1 MKLIKSLLPILAVLT
16 VMPVVGA
23 QSSDAPEF
31 VVQTT
36 TTGIIQLSARKFE
49 SGEYRQAAG
58 IALQATERGLTSG
71 RRSAAWSN
79 LCAARAMQGQYDAA
93 IEACET
99 ALNARVTWQANNNYG
114 AVLYRAGR
122 LADSERAFAAAF
134 EIAPDE
140 SVIAENRALVSSRT
154 LAAAQ

>member
-1 MKLIKSLLPILAVLT
+1 MKLIKTLLPILVT
-16 VMPVVGA
+16 ITFMPVVGA
-23 QSSDAPEF
+23 QSADAPEF

-36 TTGIIQLSARKFE
+36 TTGIIRLSASKFE
-49 SGEYRQAAG
+49 GGEFRQAAG

-93 IEACET
+93 LEACEN
-99 ALNARVTWQANNNYG
+99 ALEARVTWQANNNYG
-114 AVLYRAGR
+114 AVLYRVGR
-122 LADSERAFAAAF
+122 LGDSARAFAAASQ
-134 EIAPDE
+134 IAPDE
-140 SVIAENRALVSSRT
+140 IVVAENHALVSSRT

>member
-1 MKLIKSLLPILAVLT
+1 MRLIKSLLPILAVLT
-16 VMPVVGA
+16 AMPVVGA

-36 TTGIIQLSARKFE
+36 TTGVIQLSARKFE
-49 SGEYRQAAG
+49 NGEYRQAAG

-93 IEACET
+93 LEACEN
-99 ALNARVTWQANNNYG
+99 ALEARATWQSNNNYG
-114 AVLYRAGR
+114 AVLYRVGR
-122 LADSERAFAAAF
+122 YADSERAFAAAYD
-134 EIAPDE
+134 IAPDE
-140 SVIAENRALVSSRT
+140 AVLADNRAIVSSRT

>member
-1 MKLIKSLLPILAVLT
+1 MKNLVKLLPIFLLALSAPAAV
-16 VMPVVGA
+16 A
-23 QSSDAPEF
+23 QTAPTPEF

-49 SGEYRQAAG
+49 RGEYRQAAG
-58 IALQATERGLTSG
+58 IALQATERGLSSG

-79 LCAARAMQGQYDAA
+79 LCAARAMQGQYVEA

-99 ALNARVTWQANNNYG
+99 ALDARASWQANNNYG
-114 AVLYRAGR
+114 AVLYRAGQ
-122 LADSERAFAAAF
+122 LADSERAFASALQ
-134 EIAPDE
+134 IAPDE
-140 SVIAENRALVSSRT
+140 IVVASNREIVASRT

>member
-1 MKLIKSLLPILAVLT
+1 MKLIKTLLPILVVLSF
-16 VMPVVGA
+16 MPVVGA
-23 QSSDAPEF
+23 QSVPAPEF

-49 SGEYRQAAG
+49 DGDYRQAAG
-58 IALQATERGLTSG
+58 IALQATARGLTSG

-79 LCAARAMQGQYDAA
+79 LCAARAMQGQFEAA
-93 IEACET
+93 IEACES
-99 ALNARVTWQANNNYG
+99 ALNAQATWQANNNYG

-122 LADSERAFAAAF
+122 LADSERAFASALQ
-134 EIAPDE
+134 IAPDE
-140 SVIAENRALVSSRT
+140 IVIAENRAIISSRT